1 MMTPKITSI
10 IPTYNRPD
18 LLARAIKSVQLQT
31 LEDWELIVFSDH
43 CPKAKDVYENFFRD
57 DKRIIFVENPNKWV
71 KNVGAIGVNYGFKN
85 AKSNTITYL
94 CDDNMFLP
102 NHFELVYGGLI
113 GGHSVV
119 ETLAYHID
127 IGSGDGKIKEILER
141 GFNRD
146 INFHNRPINENMID
160 GNVTP
165 CPSDMIRLGHTLDD
179 VLETVGYWTPW
190 CDNPNRGYN
199 EDGEFIRRLSH
210 RYRYNSIQEYTGVYY
225 ARGSCVTRDEEYHVK
240 VNSLSKD
247 DIFVYPNLVEEVFN

>member
-1 MMTPKITSI
+1 
-10 IPTYNRPD
+10 
-18 LLARAIKSVQLQT
+18 L
-31 LEDWELIVFSDH
+31 
-43 CPKAKDVYENFFRD
+43 
-57 DKRIIFVENPNKWV
+57 
-71 KNVGAIGVNYGFKN
+71 KN

>member
-71 KNVGAIGVNYGFKN
+71 KNVGAIGVNYGLKN

-113 GGHSVV
+113 GG
-119 ETLAYHID
+119 
-127 IGSGDGKIKEILER
+127 
-141 GFNRD
+141 
-146 INFHNRPINENMID
+146 
-160 GNVTP
+160 
-165 CPSDMIRLGHTLDD
+165 LG
-179 VLETVGYWTPW
+179 
-190 CDNPNRGYN
+190 C
-199 EDGEFIRRLSH
+199 
-210 RYRYNSIQEYTGVYY
+210 
-225 ARGSCVTRDEEYHVK
+225 
-240 VNSLSKD
+240 
-247 DIFVYPNLVEEVFN
+247 